1 MIKLPPHLFG
11 AAEHAFFAMK
21 VEKKDQ
27 VILMTGE
34 AGSGKT
40 EACKIILSYLAKV
53 GSNRDDSFDA
63 ANDDKHIL

>member
-1 MIKLPPHLFG
+1 
-11 AAEHAFFAMK
+11 MK

-53 GSNRDDSFDA
+53 GSGSEKGFNKE
-63 ANDDKHIL
+63 NDDKHILKAFDSSGSIE